1 MARELRKQEV
11 ADAVKAYAANN
22 GKTMMLNDAGNII
35 IMPGDVIVSCE
46 EGKLVCNDPVTKEA
60 IAEILMEM
68 PQEGTKSSIPAVR
81 TPGKITSRSQAGSVP
96 GSSTNAAQAIQIMQ
110 AGKDLTYTVSKKQA
124 PNATMAL
131 MAATDAKI
139 DLIEVNAVLTDEL
152 ASSTIRASRKNGRS
166 VDATVSI
173 RKTDFINL
181 LAWKEVDAQEK
192 LKNMI
197 LDDSDPLNIAL
208 PNGFPRIKPDA
219 MVSIRIKDENSNKIE
234 KRRAIV
240 HIYIEAMQQWIFQQR
255 QCQTKAKR
263 NAIIQALTS
272 SGNPMEV
279 MDEDELADE
288 AREVEMVERGKA

>member
-1 MARELRKQEV
+1 MVRELRKQVVVTAAKAFAAKAGKEV
-11 ADAVKAYAANN
+11 SI
-22 GKTMMLNDAGNII
+22 NDAGGICLQ
-35 IMPGDVIVSCE
+35 PGDILISCT
-46 EGKLVCNDPVTKEA
+46 EGKLECNDPATKEA
-60 IAEILMEM
+60 LAEIIMEM
-68 PQEGTKSSIPAVR
+68 AEDEPRGSNLPTKR
-81 TPGKITSRSQAGSVP
+81 QTGITSRSQAGSVP
-96 GSSTNAAQAIQIMQ
+96 GSGINAAQAIATMQ
-110 AGKDLTYTVSKKQA
+110 GGKELTYQVNKKPA

-139 DLIEVNAVLTDEL
+139 DLVEVNAILTDEL

-192 LKNMI
+192 LKNYI

-219 MVSIRIKDENSNKIE
+219 MVSIRVKDETSNKIE

-240 HIYIEAMQQWIFQQR
+240 HIYIEAMHQWIFQQR

-288 AREVEMVERGKA
+288 AREVEMVENSKA

>member
-1 MARELRKQEV
+1 MANEIFDKVLAMGPIDDEWMVEESTDDQIIFKGEFGH
-11 ADAVKAYAANN
+11 ACVKADGKVISQVPPYVTALEAAIK
-22 GKTMMLNDAGNII
+22 G
-35 IMPGDVIVSCE
+35 E
-46 EGKLVCNDPVTKEA
+46 ELPTKHA
-60 IAEILMEM
+60 
-68 PQEGTKSSIPAVR
+68 KSSTPAVR
-81 TPGKITSRSQAGSVP
+81 QGNHITSRSQAGSVP

-139 DLIEVNAVLTDEL
+139 DLVEVNAVLTDEL

-192 LKNMI
+192 LKNYI

-219 MVSIRIKDENSNKIE
+219 MVSIRVKDENSNKIE

-272 SGNPMEV
+272 SGNPMET

-288 AREVEMVERGKA
+288 AREVEMVERSKA

>member
-1 MARELRKQEV
+1 MANEMFAKVLRMPALDSEWAVEEQSDDQIIFKGEFGHACVKSDGKIISQVPPYVAALEAAIRGEEL
-11 ADAVKAYAANN
+11 
-22 GKTMMLNDAGNII
+22 
-35 IMPGDVIVSCE
+35 P
-46 EGKLVCNDPVTKEA
+46 
-60 IAEILMEM
+60 
-68 PQEGTKSSIPAVR
+68 TKSAKGSVPAVR
-81 TPGKITSRSQAGSVP
+81 QGNHITSRSQAGNVP
-96 GSSTNAAQAIQIMQ
+96 GSATNAAQAIQIMQ

-139 DLIEVNAVLTDEL
+139 DLIEVNAVMTDEL

-219 MVSIRIKDENSNKIE
+219 MVSIRVKDENSNKIE

-263 NAIIQALTS
+263 NAIIQVLTS

>member
-11 ADAVKAYAANN
+11 ADAVKAYAAKA
-22 GKTMMLNDAGNII
+22 GKEVSLNDQGGICL
-35 IMPGDVIVSCE
+35 MPGDILVSCDN
-46 EGKLVCNDPVTKEA
+46 GKLECNDPTAKEA

-68 PQEGTKSSIPAVR
+68 AEEGPKSSNLPAKSK
-81 TPGKITSRSQAGSVP
+81 GGITSRSQAGSVP
-96 GSSTNAAQAIQIMQ
+96 GSATNAAQAIQIMQ

-139 DLIEVNAVLTDEL
+139 DLTEVNSILTDEL

-192 LKNMI
+192 LKNYI

-219 MVSIRIKDENSNKIE
+219 MVSIRVKDENSNKIE

-288 AREVEMVERGKA
+288 AREVEMVEGSKK

>member
-1 MARELRKQEV
+1 MANEIFAKVLAMGPIDDEWGVEEQTDDQIIFKGAFGHAAVSADGKVTSKVAKYVEMLEAAIRGEELP
-11 ADAVKAYAANN
+11 VKA
-22 GKTMMLNDAGNII
+22 
-35 IMPGDVIVSCE
+35 
-46 EGKLVCNDPVTKEA
+46 
-60 IAEILMEM
+60 
-68 PQEGTKSSIPAVR
+68 TKSSIPAVR
-81 TPGKITSRSQAGSVP
+81 QGGHITSRSQAGSVP
-96 GSSTNAAQAIQIMQ
+96 GPSTNAAQAIQIMQ

-139 DLIEVNAVLTDEL
+139 DLVEVNAILTDEL

-219 MVSIRIKDENSNKIE
+219 MVSIRVKDENSNKIE

-288 AREVEMVERGKA
+288 AREVEMVENSKP

>member
-1 MARELRKQEV
+1 
-11 ADAVKAYAANN
+11 
-22 GKTMMLNDAGNII
+22 
-35 IMPGDVIVSCE
+35 
-46 EGKLVCNDPVTKEA
+46 
-60 IAEILMEM
+60 MEM
-68 PQEGTKSSIPAVR
+68 AEDAPRGANLPAKSNGR
-81 TPGKITSRSQAGSVP
+81 ITSRSQVESDFKG
-96 GSSTNAAQAIQIMQ
+96 GINAAQAIMTMQ
-110 AGKDLTYTVSKKQA
+110 GGKELTYQVNKRPA

-139 DLIEVNAVLTDEL
+139 DLTEVNSILTDEL

-192 LKNMI
+192 LKNFI

-219 MVSIRIKDENSNKIE
+219 MVSIRVKDETSNRIE

-263 NAIIQALTS
+263 NAIIQILTS
-272 SGNPMEV
+272 SGNPTEV
-279 MDEDELADE
+279 LDDDELADE
-288 AREVEMVERGKA
+288 AREVEIVEGSKS

>member
-1 MARELRKQEV
+1 MANEIFDK
-11 ADAVKAYAANN
+11 VKSI
-22 GKTMMLNDAGNII
+22 TVD
-35 IMPGDVIVSCE
+35 DE
-46 EGKLVCNDPVTKEA
+46 WE
-60 IAEILMEM
+60 IAEETPEQIIFKGAFGHAAVSADGKVTSKVSKYVEM
-68 PQEGTKSSIPAVR
+68 LEAAIKGEESPVKPTKSSIPAVR
-81 TPGKITSRSQAGSVP
+81 APGKITSRSQAGSVP
-96 GSSTNAAQAIQIMQ
+96 GSATNAAQAIQIMQ

-139 DLIEVNAVLTDEL
+139 DLVEVNAVLTDEL

-219 MVSIRIKDENSNKIE
+219 MVSIRVKDENSNKIE

-288 AREVEMVERGKA
+288 AREVEMVEGSKQ

>member
-1 MARELRKQEV
+1 MDMGQEGARSPNLP
-11 ADAVKAYAANN
+11 VKAN
-22 GKTMMLNDAGNII
+22 AGITNR
-35 IMPGDVIVSCE
+35 SR
-46 EGKLVCNDPVTKEA
+46 EGSA
-60 IAEILMEM
+60 
-68 PQEGTKSSIPAVR
+68 
-81 TPGKITSRSQAGSVP
+81 
-96 GSSTNAAQAIQIMQ
+96 STNAAQAVQLMQ
-110 AGKDLTYTVSKKQA
+110 AGKDLTYTVNKKQA

-139 DLIEVNAVLTDEL
+139 DLVEVNAILTDEL

-181 LAWKEVDAQEK
+181 LAWKEVEAQDK
-192 LKNMI
+192 LKNYIM
-197 LDDSDPLNIAL
+197 DDSDPMNIAL

-219 MVSIRIKDENSNKIE
+219 MVSIRVKDETSNRIE

-279 MDEDELADE
+279 MDEEELADE
-288 AREVEMVERGKA
+288 ESEIEMVVKGAK

>member
-1 MARELRKQEV
+1 MARELRRQEV
-11 ADAVKAYAANN
+11 ADAVKAYAAKA
-22 GKTMMLNDAGNII
+22 GKDVSINDAGGLCLQ
-35 IMPGDVIVSCE
+35 PGDILINCVD
-46 EGKLVCNDPVTKEA
+46 GKLECNDPATKEA
-60 IAEILMEM
+60 LAETLMEM
-68 PQEGTKSSIPAVR
+68 AEDSPKSPNLPVKSSGR
-81 TPGKITSRSQAGSVP
+81 ITSRSQAGSVP
-96 GSSTNAAQAIQIMQ
+96 GSTINAAQAIATMQ
-110 AGKDLTYTVSKKQA
+110 GGKDLTYQVNKKPA

-139 DLIEVNAVLTDEL
+139 DLTEVNSILTDEL

-192 LKNMI
+192 LKNFI

-219 MVSIRIKDENSNKIE
+219 MVSIRVKDETSNRIE

-263 NAIIQALTS
+263 NAIIQILTS
-272 SGNPMEV
+272 SGNPTEV
-279 MDEDELADE
+279 LDDDELADE
-288 AREVEMVERGKA
+288 AREVEIVEGSKV

>member
-1 MARELRKQEV
+1 MVALRRQALV
-11 ADAVKAYAANN
+11 DAAKTYAAKA
-22 GKTMMLNDAGNII
+22 GKEVSINDAGGICLQ
-35 IMPGDVIVSCE
+35 PGDILISCAD
-46 EGKLVCNDPVTKEA
+46 GKLECNDPATKDA
-60 IAEILMEM
+60 LAEIIMEM
-68 PQEGTKSSIPAVR
+68 AEDTPNLPAKR
-81 TPGKITSRSQAGSVP
+81 QTGITSRSQAGSVP
-96 GSSTNAAQAIQIMQ
+96 GSGINAAQAIMTMQ
-110 AGKDLTYTVSKKQA
+110 SGKELTYQVNKKPA

-139 DLIEVNAVLTDEL
+139 DLVEVNAILTDEL
-152 ASSTIRASRKNGRS
+152 ASSTIRASRKNGRV

-173 RKTDFINL
+173 RKADFINL
-181 LAWKEVDAQEK
+181 LAWKEVDTQEK
-192 LKNMI
+192 LKNFI

-219 MVSIRIKDENSNKIE
+219 MVSIRIKGENSNTIE

-263 NAIIQALTS
+263 NSIIQILTS

-279 MDEDELADE
+279 LDEDELADE
-288 AREVEMVERGKA
+288 AREVEMVEGSKA

>member
-1 MARELRKQEV
+1 MASNPVFEKVLSMGPIDDEWGISEQNEEHIIFKGAFGHAEVKSDGRVISKVAKYVEMLEAAIRGEELP
-11 ADAVKAYAANN
+11 VKANLPAKTN
-22 GKTMMLNDAGNII
+22 G
-35 IMPGDVIVSCE
+35 
-46 EGKLVCNDPVTKEA
+46 
-60 IAEILMEM
+60 
-68 PQEGTKSSIPAVR
+68 R
-81 TPGKITSRSQAGSVP
+81 ITSRSRVESRP
-96 GSSTNAAQAIQIMQ
+96 GATTNAAQAIQIMQ

-139 DLIEVNAVLTDEL
+139 DLEEVNSILTDEL

-192 LKNMI
+192 LKNYI

-219 MVSIRIKDENSNKIE
+219 MVSIRVKDETSNKIE

-279 MDEDELADE
+279 MDDDELADE
-288 AREVEMVERGKA
+288 AREVEIVEGGKA